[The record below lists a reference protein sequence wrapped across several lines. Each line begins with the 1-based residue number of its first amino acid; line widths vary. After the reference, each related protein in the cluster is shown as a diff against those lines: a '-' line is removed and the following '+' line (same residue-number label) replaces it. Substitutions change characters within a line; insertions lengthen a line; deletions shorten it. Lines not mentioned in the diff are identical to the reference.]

1 MDIIAKCPRCAN
13 PQRMQAD
20 SADKRIRCPK
30 CHLLFKVPR
39 LDEIPKAV
47 KAIKDAKT
55 GVHVD
60 KSGKTY
66 G

>member
-1 MDIIAKCPRCAN
+1 MDIIAQCPKCASTW
-13 PQRMQAD
+13 RMDAD
-20 SADKRIRCPK
+20 NADKRIRCPK
-30 CHLLFKVPR
+30 CRLLFKIPR

-47 KAIKDAKT
+47 EVIKGTKSN
-55 GVHVD
+55 VYVD